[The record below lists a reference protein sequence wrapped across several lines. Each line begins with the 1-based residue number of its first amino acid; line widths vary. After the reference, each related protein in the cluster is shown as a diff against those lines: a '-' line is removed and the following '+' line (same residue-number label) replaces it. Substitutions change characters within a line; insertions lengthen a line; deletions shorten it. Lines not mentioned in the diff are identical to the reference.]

1 MSKLVPG
8 KWYLNR
14 CCFVCDQRDIGF
26 GKNSKILF
34 LEEPQKHILKFL
46 FEGKIITLQGVENTE
61 YWFDKLL

>member
-14 CCFVCDQRDIGF
+14 SNFVCDQRDIGF

-34 LEEPQKHILKFL
+34 LEESQRCMLKFL
-46 FEGKIITLQGVENTE
+46 FEGKIITFQGVENAE
-61 YWFDKLL
+61 FWFDKLP